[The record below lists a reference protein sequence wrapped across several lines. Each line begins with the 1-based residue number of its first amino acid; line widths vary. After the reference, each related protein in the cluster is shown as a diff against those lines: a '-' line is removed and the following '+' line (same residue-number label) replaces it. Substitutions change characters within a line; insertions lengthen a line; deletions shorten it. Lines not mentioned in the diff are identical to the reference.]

1 MTTGPQTFL
10 HYAVDGNVVNNS
22 GTYSLADAPYGFN
35 LADVSNQ
42 SDADNL
48 PSQYNSILYLGA
60 TGGLTTAFENTISAT
75 ASDPRI
81 IGYNVAKVDST
92 NAANVKSEIDYIHA
106 NAPGKFA
113 FITASNSGSPTSPSY
128 YATPT
133 NTDADYVTA
142 NVWPATTSGFDT
154 SIIGDAVSTLE
165 TDGWNVGQII
175 PSYQAEG
182 NVANFAVPTQTQEEA
197 IISAWGSV
205 VPTPKFDYAQT
216 YGVVGSDTA
225 IQNDTTLQAVF
236 SAHNTLNAPSTSLHY
251 SPNGNFANGNYDSA
265 GDPGSDGFNLADV
278 SSQSLADSLPTG
290 DKALMFLPITGD
302 TSGFESTIGA
312 TASDSNIYG
321 YYLADDAT
329 SSDTANLKAEVDYIH
344 TNAPTKMVFIL
355 PTNTGSDT
363 SPVAAF
369 GPSAV
374 DMTTSKDLV
383 GVDPYPVQSGF
394 SGGMNL
400 DIINDRVTAW
410 ENAGWSDSQMVPW
423 YQAFGN
429 YGSGD
434 WVMPTDS
441 QEVALMNRWQ
451 DLLPN
456 PAFDIAYSW
465 GEQTPSGFGHDTAL
479 VDSASLQKVFAAHN
493 S

>member
-1 MTTGPQTFL
+1 
-10 HYAVDGNVVNNS
+10 
-22 GTYSLADAPYGFN
+22 
-35 LADVSNQ
+35 
-42 SDADNL
+42 
-48 PSQYNSILYLGA
+48 
-60 TGGLTTAFENTISAT
+60 
-75 ASDPRI
+75 
-81 IGYNVAKVDST
+81 
-92 NAANVKSEIDYIHA
+92 
-106 NAPGKFA
+106 
-113 FITASNSGSPTSPSY
+113 
-128 YATPT
+128 
-133 NTDADYVTA
+133 
-142 NVWPATTSGFDT
+142 
-154 SIIGDAVSTLE
+154 DAVSTLE

-374 DMTTSKDLV
+374 DMT
-383 GVDPYPVQSGF
+383 
-394 SGGMNL
+394 
-400 DIINDRVTAW
+400 
-410 ENAGWSDSQMVPW
+410 
-423 YQAFGN
+423 
-429 YGSGD
+429 
-434 WVMPTDS
+434 
-441 QEVALMNRWQ
+441 
-451 DLLPN
+451 
-456 PAFDIAYSW
+456 
-465 GEQTPSGFGHDTAL
+465 
-479 VDSASLQKVFAAHN
+479 
-493 S
+493 